1 MDTIGDLLTQIRNAL
16 RVRKEFIDVPYSKM
30 KEGIAKILLLEGYLG
45 KVDVLSRGNKKYL
58 RIGLKYVGKKSVI
71 ENLKRVSKPGRRIYV
86 DAQSLPRVQA
96 GFGTAII
103 STSKG
108 LLTDEQARQQRL
120 GGEVICYV
128 W

>member
-1 MDTIGDLLTQIRNAL
+1 MDAIGDMLARIKNAL
-16 RVRKEFIDVPYSKM
+16 RVRKEFVDLPFSKM
-30 KEGIAKILLLEGYLG
+30 KEEVAKILLGEGYLS
-45 KVDVLSRGNKKYL
+45 KVDVFSRGNKKYL
-58 RIGLKYVGKKSVI
+58 RLGLKYAGKKSVI
-71 ENLKRVSKPGRRIYV
+71 EDLKRVSKPGRRIYV
-86 DAQSLPRVQA
+86 NAQSLPRIQA

-108 LLTDEQARQQRL
+108 LLTDEQARQQKL

>member
-1 MDTIGDLLTQIRNAL
+1 LP
-16 RVRKEFIDVPYSKM
+16 FSKM
-30 KEGIAKILLLEGYLG
+30 KEEVAKILLGEGYLS
-45 KVDVLSRGNKKYL
+45 KVDVFSRGNKKYL
-58 RIGLKYVGKKSVI
+58 RLGLKYAGKKSVI
-71 ENLKRVSKPGRRIYV
+71 EDLKRVSKPGRRIYV
-86 DAQSLPRVQA
+86 NAQSLPRVQA

-108 LLTDEQARQQRL
+108 LLTDEQARQQKL